1 MALVSAPAAHPMQA
15 TRPNHLVLVKDQAF
29 TQAKQPI
36 RLTRR
41 GRRVL
46 ALLSILPI
54 LLVFLLIGTNR
65 VEASDGSADQV
76 TSKVVVQPG
85 QSLWDL
91 ALSVDPKED
100 PRKTIW
106 LIQQLNGMT
115 SSEVLAGQELT
126 VPTSN

>member
-1 MALVSAPAAHPMQA
+1 
-15 TRPNHLVLVKDQAF
+15 
-29 TQAKQPI
+29 
-36 RLTRR
+36 
-41 GRRVL
+41 L

-106 LIQQLNGMT
+106 LIQQLNAMT
-115 SSEVLAGQELT
+115 SSEVLAGQELI
-126 VPTSN
+126 VPIAD